1 MKIKFSDESLSDLL
15 NIEEYLLRN
24 WNDRVLE
31 NFLVKLDEKVQI
43 ICNGKVV
50 FQKYEGTDYHKILI
64 TKHNTLVYSVEDEVL
79 KIIRIIQNYQD
90 PEENYKSLQP

>member
-31 NFLVKLDEKVQI
+31 DFFIKLDEKVKSFVTERLYSKNMKTATI
-43 ICNGKVV
+43 IK
-50 FQKYEGTDYHKILI
+50 F
-64 TKHNTLVYSVEDEVL
+64 
-79 KIIRIIQNYQD
+79 
-90 PEENYKSLQP
+90 

>member
-31 NFLVKLDEKVQI
+31 DFLIRLDEKVQI

-50 FQKYEGTDYHKILI
+50 FQKYEDSDYHKILI

>member
-31 NFLVKLDEKVQI
+31 DFLIKLDEKVQI
-43 ICNGKVV
+43 ICNRKVV
-50 FQKYEGTDYHKILI
+50 FQKYENSDYHKILI
-64 TKHNTLVYSVEDEVL
+64 TKHNTIVYSVEDEVL
-79 KIIRIIQNYQD
+79 KIIRIIQNYKD
-90 PEENYKSLQP
+90 PEGNYKSLQP